1 MTTEFSLE
9 EKKLKDN
16 EHPYAV
22 GHRILVKVMGILN
35 EVDQ

>member
-22 GHRILVKVMGILN
+22 GHRILVKVMDVA
-35 EVDQ
+35 E